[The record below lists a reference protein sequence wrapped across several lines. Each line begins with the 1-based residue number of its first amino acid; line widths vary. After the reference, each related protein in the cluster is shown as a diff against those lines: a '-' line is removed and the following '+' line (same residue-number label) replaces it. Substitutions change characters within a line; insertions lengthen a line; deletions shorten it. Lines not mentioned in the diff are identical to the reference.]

1 MARAAEGALI
11 WAGERVHQVDATPV
25 KAIDP
30 NGAGDMFAGAYLY
43 ALTHGHDHA
52 TAGRLAAAASS
63 RLVTEFGPRL
73 PAEVDLEVRK
83 QVLGE

>member
-1 MARAAEGALI
+1 
-11 WAGERVHQVDATPV
+11 
-25 KAIDP
+25 
-30 NGAGDMFAGAYLY
+30 MFAGAYLY

-73 PAEVDLEVRK
+73 PAEAHLEVRK